1 MTVRALRIFPDP
13 VLREHCRE
21 VERFDESLSRLV
33 DDLAESMYAHRGV
46 GLAAP
51 QIGEP
56 VRVMVV
62 DVDQREG
69 APRLL
74 EFVNPKVSAAD
85 EVLEERE
92 EGCLSFP
99 GESETVRRPRRVTV
113 RALDRRG
120 QPFEITAEGLLA
132 TAMQH
137 EIDHLDGK
145 LFIDYLSRLRR
156 SLVTRR
162 MKKRPREGA

>member
-1 MTVRALRIFPDP
+1 MSVRPLRIFPDP
-13 VLREHCRE
+13 VLRERCAA
-21 VERFDESLSRLV
+21 VERFDKELARLL

-51 QIGEP
+51 QIGEAK
-56 VRVMVV
+56 RVMVV

-74 EFVNPKVSAAD
+74 EFVNPRVSAAD
-85 EVLEERE
+85 PEFEERE

-99 GESETVRRPRRVTV
+99 GEAEMVRRPRRVTV
-113 RALDRRG
+113 QALDRRG

-137 EIDHLDGK
+137 EIDHLEGK
-145 LFIDYLSRLRR
+145 LFIDYLSRLKR
-156 SLVTRR
+156 SLLVRR